1 MPDNPISEDTL
12 PDDEPQ
18 IFRVTDEMPLERLD
32 KVLAQLVPQ
41 HSRSRIQ
48 TWIERGH
55 VLING
60 KVARVRQTLREDD
73 IITVYEQPSPEE
85 GAFKP
90 EPIAFDV
97 MGESPDWIVV
107 NKPVGLVTHPG
118 AGNWSGTLLNG
129 LLYRY
134 PELAQ
139 VARAGIVHRLD
150 KDTSGLLV
158 VARNEVAQ
166 THLVRQLQARTMGR
180 EYLALAHGRM
190 LGVGTVDRPIG
201 RDPRVP
207 VRMAVE
213 RPSAPKTAITHYAL
227 MRVGEYH
234 DSNIS
239 QVSCRLETGRTHQ
252 IRVHLASLGHPL
264 LGDTQYGGR
273 IIGDANRQMLH
284 AFQLR
289 FEDPTSGEEVAFT
302 APPAEDLL
310 RVQEQIQW
318 K

>member
-60 KVARVRQTLREDD
+60 KIARVRQTLREDD

-134 PELAQ
+134 PELIQ

-213 RPSAPKTAITHYAL
+213 RPSAPKAAITHYAL
-227 MRVGEYH
+227 TRVGEYH

>member
-213 RPSAPKTAITHYAL
+213 RPSAPKTAITHYSL